1 MVLLKEEMC
10 GSCSRYRGLNFDL
23 FYNLMSFFDFGQM
36 ASVSSIHQEIRMLCA
51 KYGYRSVQEG
61 IQSVIQQDYASLKE
75 LVEGISP
82 GGGGFFVP
90 VAAVP
95 DASDVPQVL
104 SQPGERKKKSV
115 KKAKEKKED
124 EKKEE
129 FAPAAEVFQDD
140 LIDGLVGTVGCPLQ
154 GHPPAVPQLPSLRH
168 SNIGAGGAGA
178 NIKVSLDSAVGG
190 TTQLGTIKPGTEVV
204 VSKLGA
210 SEEPEV
216 RPTFYT
222 VAEERAWQKEE
233 EAKTKAKLD
242 ATGIAPDQLLTKENL
257 QQWVQKEKKGYAYI
271 ARRHVGLPESAIAAK
286 CKEFGIVSEAAKRRQ
301 AIVASRVNAARGRGR
316 GR

>member
-36 ASVSSIHQEIRMLCA
+36 ANVSSIHQEIRMLCA

-90 VAAVP
+90 LPVP
-95 DASDVPQVL
+95 VDAEASGSVPEIV
-104 SQPGERKKKSV
+104 SQPIERQKKTV
-115 KKAKEKKED
+115 KKAKEKKEE

-140 LIDGLVGTVGCPLQ
+140 LIDGLV
-154 GHPPAVPQLPSLRH
+154 
-168 SNIGAGGAGA
+168 
-178 NIKVSLDSAVGG
+178 D

-286 CKEFGIVSEAAKRRQ
+286 CKEYGIVSEAAKRRQ

>member
-1 MVLLKEEMC
+1 MF

-90 VAAVP
+90 VDAEASGSVP
-95 DASDVPQVL
+95 EIVTLPV
-104 SQPGERKKKSV
+104 ERQKKTV
-115 KKAKEKKED
+115 KKAKEK
-124 EKKEE
+124 EKKEDVAPA
-129 FAPAAEVFQDD
+129 FAPAAEVFQED
-140 LIDGLVGTVGCPLQ
+140 LIDGLV
-154 GHPPAVPQLPSLRH
+154 
-168 SNIGAGGAGA
+168 
-178 NIKVSLDSAVGG
+178 D